1 MKEIK
6 AVAGSEEYQA
16 SIDEIQDQLRDY
28 LENPRLVQSPEEL
41 EKLEQEIRD
50 LTGKQA
56 ALITGRQIQ
65 HSLDCEPMQEAQSKL
80 MTEWPHR
87 LKNHENEGVW
97 VRTAGGYEIGVKA
110 RYFRRK
116 GKRSGKK
123 RYRGFYLG
131 LLLLGIHERCTS
143 GFTAEASLLAAML
156 GSLAEAGDV
165 LAERG
170 VRMDIKVLRRITYR
184 FSERARLTQRLKDL
198 GFDENV
204 AGRRVVVSMDGGRI
218 RLKEKKR
225 GRKTAKGRAR
235 YNGAWREPKLFIIY
249 VADAEG
255 KMERSFMPVMDANIR
270 GPDMLF
276 KLLCSY
282 LGQLGITEAD
292 HVLFV
297 ADGARWIWNRISA
310 LVHSL
315 GLKPEQIC
323 ELIDFYHA
331 VEHLGKVAG
340 LRKSWTAR
348 QRKIW
353 IRKHRKLMAQ
363 GQVEKVIDAVKA
375 ICRGRNSKG
384 IRTERDYFVRN
395 ISRMAYARI
404 RALKLPI
411 GSGSVESAIR
421 RVVNLRLKGPCIFW
435 CKENA
440 EAILLLRCYWK
451 AGRWN
456 QLKNRANSLVP
467 EASPFKVQPNSPSR
481 FSAGQYFRR

>member
-1 MKEIK
+1 VKEIQ
-6 AVAGSEEYQA
+6 AIAGSAQYQA
-16 SIDEIQDQLRDY
+16 RVEEIQDQLRDY
-28 LENPRLVQSPEEL
+28 LENPRSVQSPEAL
-41 EKLEQEIRD
+41 EKLEQEIRC
-50 LTGKQA
+50 LSEELA

-65 HSLDCEPMQEAQSKL
+65 HSLDSEPLQEAQSKL
-80 MTEWPHR
+80 LREWPHR
-87 LKNHENEGVW
+87 LQNHDSEGVW
-97 VRTAGGYEIGVKA
+97 VRTAGGHRIWVKA

-116 GKRSGKK
+116 GNRSGKR

-131 LLLLGIHERCTS
+131 LLLLGINERCTC
-143 GFTAEASLLAAML
+143 GFAAEVSLLAAML
-156 GSLAEAGDV
+156 GSLAEAREV

-170 VRMDIKVLRRITYR
+170 VRLDIKALRRITYR
-184 FSERARLTQRLKDL
+184 FSERARLTQRLQGL
-198 GFDENV
+198 GFEETV

-225 GRKTAKGRAR
+225 GRKTAKGRSR

-249 VADAEG
+249 VVNAEG
-255 KMERSFMPVMDANIR
+255 KMERSFMPIMDANLR
-270 GPDMLF
+270 GPDTLF
-276 KLLCSY
+276 QLLRSY
-282 LGQLGITEAD
+282 LEQLGITEAE

-297 ADGARWIWNRISA
+297 ADGARWIWNRIAA
-310 LVHSL
+310 LVHGL
-315 GLKPEQIC
+315 GLKSEQVH
-323 ELIDFYHA
+323 EMIDFYHA

-340 LRKSWTAR
+340 LRRSWTAR

-353 IRKHRKLMAQ
+353 IRKHRKLLGQ
-363 GQVEKVIDAVKA
+363 GQVEKVIDAVKQ

-395 ISRMAYARI
+395 IARMAYARV
-404 RALKLPI
+404 RALGLPV

-456 QLKNRANSLVP
+456 QLRNRANLLVT
-467 EASPFKVQPNSPSR
+467 EAY
-481 FSAGQYFRR
+481 A

>member
-1 MKEIK
+1 MKEIQ
-6 AVAGSEEYQA
+6 AVPGSEAYQA
-16 SIDEIQDQLRDY
+16 RIDEIQDTLRDY
-28 LENPRLVQSPEEL
+28 LENPRSAQSPEEL
-41 EKLEQEIRD
+41 EQLEQEIGD
-50 LTGKQA
+50 LTEA
-56 ALITGRQIQ
+56 LRALITGRQIQ
-65 HSLDCEPMQEAQSKL
+65 HSLDSEPMQEAQSKL
-80 MTEWPHR
+80 VTEWPHR
-87 LKNHENEGVW
+87 LQNHDREGVW
-97 VRTAGGYEIGVKA
+97 VRTASGYEIWVMA

-116 GKRSGKK
+116 GDRSGKR

-143 GFTAEASLLAAML
+143 GFAAEVSLLAAML
-156 GSLAEAGDV
+156 GSLAEAREV

-170 VRMDIKVLRRITYR
+170 ARIDIKVLRRITYR
-184 FSERARLTQRLKDL
+184 FSQRARLTQRLKGL
-198 GFDENV
+198 GFEETV

-225 GRKTAKGRAR
+225 GRKTAKGRSR
-235 YNGAWREPKLFIIY
+235 YKGAWREPKLFIIY
-249 VADAEG
+249 VANADG

-270 GPDMLF
+270 GPDALF
-276 KLLCSY
+276 KLLYSY

-310 LVHSL
+310 LVHGL
-315 GLKPEQIC
+315 GLKPEQVY
-323 ELIDFYHA
+323 EMIDFYHA

-353 IRKHRKLMAQ
+353 VRKHRKLLGQ
-363 GQVEKVIDAVKA
+363 GQVEKVIDAVKE

-404 RALKLPI
+404 RALGLPI

-435 CKENA
+435 CKDNA

-456 QLKNRANSLVP
+456 QLKNRANLLVP
-467 EASPFKVQPNSPSR
+467 EAY
-481 FSAGQYFRR
+481 A

>member
-1 MKEIK
+1 MKDVQIQ
-6 AVAGSEEYQA
+6 AVPGSEEYQA
-16 SIDEIQDQLRDY
+16 RIDEILDTLRDFQ
-28 LENPRLVQSPEEL
+28 ENPRLVQSPEEL
-41 EKLEQEIRD
+41 EKLEREIRD
-50 LTGKQA
+50 LTEELA
-56 ALITGRQIQ
+56 ALVAGRQIQ
-65 HSLDCEPMQEAQSKL
+65 FSLDSEEIQETQSKL
-80 MTEWPHR
+80 VADWPHP
-87 LKNHENEGVW
+87 LQYHEREGVW
-97 VRTAGGYEIGVKA
+97 VRTASGYKVWIEA

-116 GKRSGKK
+116 GKRWGKR

-131 LLLLGIHERCTS
+131 LLVLGITERCTS
-143 GFTAEASLLAAML
+143 GFAAEVSLLAAML
-156 GSLAEAGDV
+156 GSLAEAGAV

-170 VRMDIKVLRRITYR
+170 VVIDIKTLRRITYR
-184 FSERARLTQRLKDL
+184 FAERARLSQRLKGL

-218 RLKEKKR
+218 RLREKKR
-225 GRKTAKGRAR
+225 GRKTAKGRSR
-235 YNGAWREPKLFIIY
+235 YKGAWREPKLLIIY
-249 VADAEG
+249 VVDAEG
-255 KMERSFMPVMDANIR
+255 KFERSFMPVMDANIR
-270 GPDMLF
+270 GPDALF
-276 KLLCSY
+276 ALLRSY

-292 HVLFV
+292 RVLFV
-297 ADGARWIWNRISA
+297 ADGARWIWNRIPA
-310 LVHSL
+310 LVDGL
-315 GLKPEQIC
+315 GLKAEQVY

-348 QRKIW
+348 QRKFW
-353 IRKHRKLMAQ
+353 IRKHRGLLRQ
-363 GQVEKVIDAVKA
+363 GQVEKVIDAVKE

-404 RALKLPI
+404 RTLNLPI

-456 QLKNRANSLVP
+456 QLKNQATSLVP
-467 EASPFKVQPNSPSR
+467 EAY
-481 FSAGQYFRR
+481 A

>member
-1 MKEIK
+1 MKVIQ
-6 AVAGSEEYQA
+6 AVPDSAEYQA
-16 SIDEIQDQLRDY
+16 RIEERQDRLRDY
-28 LENPRLVQSPEEL
+28 LDNPRVVQSPEEL
-41 EKLEQEIRD
+41 EKLEQEIRA
-50 LTGKQA
+50 LTEELA

-65 HSLDCEPMQEAQSKL
+65 HSLDSEQLQQAQSALK
-80 MTEWPHR
+80 TEWPHR
-87 LKNHENEGVW
+87 LHNHDLEGVW
-97 VRTAGGYEIGVKA
+97 VRTASGYEIWVKA

-116 GKRSGKK
+116 GNRSGKR

-131 LLLLGIHERCTS
+131 LLLLGIHARCTS
-143 GFTAEASLLAAML
+143 GFAAEVSLLAAML
-156 GSLAEAGDV
+156 GSLAEARDV

-170 VRMDIKVLRRITYR
+170 TRIDIKVLRRITYR
-184 FSERARLTQRLKDL
+184 FSQRARLTQRLQGL
-198 GFDENV
+198 CFEETV

-218 RLKEKKR
+218 RLKENKR
-225 GRKTAKGRAR
+225 GRKTAKGRSR

-249 VADAEG
+249 VVNADG

-270 GPDMLF
+270 GPDALF
-276 KLLCSY
+276 ALLRSY
-282 LGQLGITEAD
+282 LGQLGITAAER
-292 HVLFV
+292 VLFV

-310 LVHSL
+310 LVHGL
-315 GLKPEQIC
+315 GLKSEQVY
-323 ELIDFYHA
+323 EMIDFYHA

-348 QRKIW
+348 QRTIW
-353 IRKHRKLMAQ
+353 IRKHRKLLGQ
-363 GQVEKVIDAVKA
+363 GQVERVIDAVKE

-395 ISRMAYARI
+395 IARMAYARV

-456 QLKNRANSLVP
+456 QLSNQANLLVP
-467 EASPFKVQPNSPSR
+467 EAY
-481 FSAGQYFRR
+481 A

>member
-1 MKEIK
+1 MKEIQ
-6 AVAGSEEYQA
+6 AVAGSADYQA
-16 SIDEIQDQLRDY
+16 RIDGIQDQIRDY
-28 LENPRLVQSPEEL
+28 VENPRSKQSPEEL
-41 EKLEQEIRD
+41 EKLEREIQE
-50 LTGKQA
+50 LTEKLA
-56 ALITGRQIQ
+56 ALVIGRQIQ
-65 HSLDCEPMQEAQSKL
+65 HSLDSEPLQEAQRKL
-80 MTEWPHR
+80 MSEWPHR
-87 LKNHENEGVW
+87 LRTHDREGVW
-97 VRTAGGYEIGVKA
+97 IRTASGYEIWVKA

-116 GKRSGKK
+116 GNRSGKR

-131 LLLLGIHERCTS
+131 LLVLGIHERCTP
-143 GFTAEASLLAAML
+143 GFAAEISLLAAML
-156 GSLAEAGDV
+156 GSLAEAREV

-170 VRMDIKVLRRITYR
+170 ARVDIKVLRSITYR
-184 FSERARLTQRLKDL
+184 FSARARLTQRLQGL
-198 GFDENV
+198 GFEETV
-204 AGRRVVVSMDGGRI
+204 AARRVVVSMDGGRI

-225 GRKTAKGRAR
+225 GRKTAKGRTR
-235 YNGAWREPKLFIIY
+235 YQGAWREPKLFIIY
-249 VADAEG
+249 VVDAEG

-270 GPDMLF
+270 GPDTLF

-282 LGQLGITEAD
+282 LAQLGITEAD
-292 HVLFV
+292 RVLFV
-297 ADGARWIWNRISA
+297 ADGARWIWNRIAA
-310 LVHSL
+310 LVHGL
-315 GLKPEQIC
+315 GLKPKQVY

-353 IRKHRKLMAQ
+353 IRKHRKLLGQ
-363 GQVEKVIDAVKA
+363 GQVEKVIDAVKEV
-375 ICRGRNSKG
+375 CRGRNSKG

-395 ISRMAYARI
+395 IARMAYARV

-456 QLKNRANSLVP
+456 QLKNRANLLVP
-467 EASPFKVQPNSPSR
+467 EAY
-481 FSAGQYFRR
+481 A